1 MPPAEV
7 PRSQGEP
14 AVRSV
19 SFVARLAADR
29 VAASEAR
36 RLVRKRLDHIVA
48 PCTLDDVLLIV
59 SELVTNAVLHG
70 GHGDV
75 EMQIAFDGCSV
86 TGSVCDEGPGFERRA
101 PAPRAGRIGGRGLAL
116 VEQVADGWGVD
127 DEAAHVWF
135 QIADG
140 QAPSLLS

>member
-1 MPPAEV
+1 M
-7 PRSQGEP
+7 G
-14 AVRSV
+14 SV
-19 SFVARLAADR
+19 SFAARLAADR

-36 RLVRKRLDHIVA
+36 RLVRTRLDHIVA

-70 GHGDV
+70 DGDL
-75 EMQIAFDGCSV
+75 EMHIAFDGCSV
-86 TGSVCDEGPGFERRA
+86 TGHVCDEGAGFQRRA
-101 PAPRAGRIGGRGLAL
+101 SAPCAGRIGGRGLAL

-135 QIADG
+135 QICDG

>member
-14 AVRSV
+14 AVGSV
-19 SFVARLAADR
+19 SFAARLAADR

-36 RLVRKRLDHIVA
+36 RLVRTRLDHIVA

-70 GHGDV
+70 HGNV
-75 EMQIAFDGCSV
+75 EMHIAFDGRSV
-86 TGSVCDEGPGFERRA
+86 TGHVCDEGPGFERRA

-135 QIADG
+135 QIADR